1 MKTAIYDKNGIKIAG
16 DSSLIERLPAHILT
30 EDLPLIENGG
40 LYSRL
45 TDGSISLIFADEK
58 ALVGFVEKKEENKRL
73 TKNEFIKN
81 MLFGTGGT
89 DIKSLCNK
97 YDFSFNENRRV
108 LVAELNQDISG
119 FISSLEEIFD
129 DESITV
135 IGLDGHRIAVICIEN
150 ETDIQEMA
158 DAMAA
163 TFADLN
169 TDFNIGVS
177 GISCDANEL
186 FISFEQALSAIRLG
200 KKLSFSGGVWF
211 FGDLM
216 PEQIIAELPKEAT
229 EMLKEKAKQV
239 CKTLDE
245 ESIEIAQE
253 FFKHNLNISETA
265 KHCYFH
271 RNSLTNKLDKIQK
284 ETGFNMRSFN
294 EAAALR
300 FYIAANK
307 VLK

>member
-16 DSSLIERLPAHILT
+16 DSSLIEQLPNHILN

-45 TDGSISLIFADEK
+45 SDGSISLIYADEK
-58 ALVGFVEKKEENKRL
+58 ALIGFVEKKNENKRL

-81 MLFGTGGT
+81 MLFGMVGT
-89 DIKSLCNK
+89 DIKNLCNK
-97 YDFSFNENRRV
+97 YAFSFDEARRV
-108 LVAELNQDISG
+108 LVAELNEDISG
-119 FISSLEEIFD
+119 FISPLEEIFD
-129 DESITV
+129 DEAITV
-135 IGLDGHRIAVICIEN
+135 IGLDGHRIAVICLEN
-150 ETDIQEMA
+150 DTDIEEMA

-163 TFADLN
+163 TFTDLN

-177 GISCDANEL
+177 GICTDANEL
-186 FISFEQALSAIRLG
+186 FVAFEQALSAIRLG

-216 PEQIIAELPKEAT
+216 PEQIISELPLDAVAG
-229 EMLKEKAKQV
+229 LKEKAEQV
-239 CKTLDE
+239 CKTLDA

-284 ETGFNMRSFN
+284 ETGYNMRSFN
-294 EAAALR
+294 EAVALR